1 MIRATYEL
9 APPEAVEALA
19 TVTSTGLPEDPAG
32 TRAAIEWQDGLATL
46 SYPADNWGTDVTLLV
61 SALLAGEW
69 AELAALER
77 CRLVGVEWPD
87 GAFPGPAFD
96 PPGRVLVGAI
106 IKPSLGLKPHEAAQ
120 TAGELAQGGADLIK
134 DDELIGDQE
143 WSPLEERVRAV
154 VAAIPESVVYA
165 ANVTGS
171 ADGLLHRAERVVELG
186 AGAIMVN
193 AFAQGLDS
201 LRWLRSIE
209 LGVPLFA
216 HRVGVA
222 LWSRGALG
230 VAPAV
235 VAELTRLCGS
245 DYVLVSSFT
254 GKMADSPNDVR
265 AQIESCRRPL
275 DVRQSVAVLGGGL
288 SPENAAAQVEAAG
301 VRDGLMVLLGSG
313 AYSFGSGPAE
323 AVRAT
328 VEAIRA

>member
-1 MIRATYEL
+1 VIRATYEL
-9 APPEAVEALA
+9 APPEAVEALV
-19 TVTSTGLPEDPAG
+19 TVTSTGVPDDPGG
-32 TRAAIEWQDGLATL
+32 TRPTVEWTDGRATL
-46 SYPADNWGTDVTLLV
+46 SYPADNWGVDVTLLV
-61 SALLAGEW
+61 SALFAGEW

-77 CRLVGVEWPD
+77 CRLVDVEWPA
-87 GAFPGPAFD
+87 GTFPGPAFD
-96 PPGRVLVGAI
+96 PPDRVLVGAI
-106 IKPSLGLKPHEAAQ
+106 IKPSLGLRPREAAQ
-120 TAGELAQGGADLIK
+120 TAASLTDGGADLIK
-134 DDELIGDQE
+134 DDELLGDPE

-154 VAAIPESVVYA
+154 VAAIAESVTYA
-165 ANVTGS
+165 PNVSGS
-171 ADGLLHRAERVVELG
+171 ADGLLRRAERAVELG
-186 AGAIMVN
+186 AGALMVN

-201 LRWLRSIE
+201 LRLLRAAE

-254 GKMADSPNDVR
+254 GKMADPPDDVR
-265 AQIESCRRPL
+265 AQIDACRRPL
-275 DVRQSVAVLGGGL
+275 GVRRSVAVLGGGL
-288 SPENAAAQVEAAG
+288 TPENAAEQVAAAG
-301 VRDGLMVLLGSG
+301 ARDGLMVLLGSG
-313 AYSFGSGPAE
+313 AYSHPGGPAE